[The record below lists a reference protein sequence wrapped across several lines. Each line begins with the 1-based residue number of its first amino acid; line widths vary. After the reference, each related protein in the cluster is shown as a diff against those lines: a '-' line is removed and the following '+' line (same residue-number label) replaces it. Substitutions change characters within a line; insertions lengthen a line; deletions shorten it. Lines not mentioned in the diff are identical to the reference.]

1 MFCFFFSSRRRHTR
15 FDCDWSS
22 DVCSSDLSRSGRSR
36 DATPSAIPATCA
48 EGDQRCARFLDRP
61 RRASENEPVRRM
73 TLESIIRVTDVR
85 KVFGLLPVLDGVSLE
100 VRGGEAVALLGANG
114 AGKTTLLKILATLLR
129 PTRGT
134 ATIAGHDVARE
145 PEAVRALIGVVAH
158 GAWVYDDLTAR
169 ENLRFWATLGGLE
182 AGADDV
188 AAALA
193 GVGLERVA
201 DARVRTLSAGMK
213 RRLSL
218 ARVML
223 ARPRV
228 LLLDEPF
235 AGLDQRAKKWLEGRL
250 EAFKA
255 AGAALLMVTH
265 SLGRELGVADR
276 LAGLAGGRIAPH
288 TR

>member
-1 MFCFFFSSRRRHTR
+1 M
-15 FDCDWSS
+15 
-22 DVCSSDLSRSGRSR
+22 
-36 DATPSAIPATCA
+36 DAP
-48 EGDQRCARFLDRP
+48 
-61 RRASENEPVRRM
+61 
-73 TLESIIRVTDVR
+73 IRVADVR
-85 KVFGLLPVLDGVSLE
+85 KVFGLVPVLESVSLE

-134 ATIAGHDVARE
+134 ATVAGHDVVRD
-145 PEAVRALIGVVAH
+145 PEAVRRVIGVVAH

-182 AGADDV
+182 ARADDV

-193 GVGLERVA
+193 GVGLDRAA
-201 DARVRTLSAGMK
+201 DARVRTFSAGMK

-250 EAFKA
+250 EALKA
-255 AGAALLMVTH
+255 AGAAMLMVTH
-265 SLGRELGVADR
+265 SFGRELGVADR
-276 LAGLAGGRIAPH
+276 LAVLAGGRIALDTPRGALGPDDIQRLYAAH
-288 TR
+288 AEDVQ

>member
-1 MFCFFFSSRRRHTR
+1 
-15 FDCDWSS
+15 
-22 DVCSSDLSRSGRSR
+22 
-36 DATPSAIPATCA
+36 
-48 EGDQRCARFLDRP
+48 
-61 RRASENEPVRRM
+61 M
-73 TLESIIRVTDVR
+73 TADPLVRVTGLR
-85 KVFGLLPVLDGVSLE
+85 KAFGAHRVLDGLSLDI
-100 VRGGEAVALLGANG
+100 RAGEAVALLGANG

-129 PTRGT
+129 PTRGA
-134 ATIAGHDVARE
+134 ATIAGHDVARA
-145 PEAVRALIGVVAH
+145 PEAVRPLLGVVAH

-169 ENLRFWATLGGLE
+169 ENLRFWATVGGLD
-182 AGADDV
+182 ARADDV
-188 AAALA
+188 TAALA
-193 GVGLERVA
+193 GVGLERAA
-201 DARVRTLSAGMK
+201 DARVRTFSAGMK

-265 SLGRELGVADR
+265 SFGRELGVADR
-276 LAGLAGGRIAPH
+276 LAVLAGGRIALDTARGSLGPDDVLRLYAAH
-288 TR
+288 AEDAQ